1 MAPAVKKLRI
11 LVLMH
16 HDLVPPDDVSGLPDQ
31 RVGEMKTEYD
41 VVQALTKLGHT
52 VFKLGVTDDLRE
64 IRNTLEREKPHLVFN
79 LLEEFRGEAIF
90 DQNVVAYLE
99 LLGIPYTGSN
109 PRGLLL
115 ARDKALSKQLLSY
128 HRIRVPKFAV
138 FPLGRKVK
146 RPRRLEFPLIVKAL
160 DEDSSI
166 GISQA
171 SIVQDDEKLV
181 ERVAFVHEKVR
192 SNAIAE
198 QFIPGRDVYVA
209 VLGNDRLLVLPP
221 QELVFK
227 HKEHDDQRIATEK
240 AKHDI
245 AYQEKWG
252 IDVTT
257 SKELTGDRTI
267 TQLCKRIFRTL
278 RLEGC
283 ARLDFRQDTDGQLWF
298 LEANPNP
305 DIARYEELACAAE
318 ATGMS
323 YEDLIQRIVSYGV
336 QRGRTRR

>member
-1 MAPAVKKLRI
+1 MAPPVNKLRV

-16 HDLVPPDDVSGLPDQ
+16 PDLVPPDDVGRMADQ
-31 RVGEMKTEYD
+31 RVAEMKTEYD
-41 VVQALTKLGHT
+41 VVQALEKLGHT
-52 VFKLGVTDDLRE
+52 VIKLGVTDE
-64 IRNTLEREKPHLVFN
+64 IRAIRTTIEREKPHVVWN
-79 LLEEFRGEAIF
+79 LLEEFQGEAVL

-99 LLGIPYTGSN
+99 LMGVPYTGNN

-115 ARDKALSKQLLSY
+115 ARDKALSKQLLAY
-128 HRIRVPKFAV
+128 HRIRVPRFAV
-138 FPLGRKVK
+138 FPRSRKVK

-171 SIVQDDEKLV
+171 SIVHDDEKLV
-181 ERVAFVHEKVR
+181 ERVAFVHDKVR

-209 VLGNDRLLVLPP
+209 VIGNDRLLVLPP

-227 HKEHDDQRIATEK
+227 NKEHDDQRIATEK
-240 AKHDI
+240 AKHDV

-257 SKELTGDRTI
+257 SKELAGDRRVV
-267 TQLCKRIFRTL
+267 QLCKRIYRTL
-278 RLEGC
+278 RLEGY
-283 ARLDFRQDTDGQLWF
+283 ARLDFRQDADGHLWF

-305 DIARYEELACAAE
+305 DIARYEEVACAAE
-318 ATGMS
+318 VAGIA
-323 YEDLIQRIVSYGV
+323 YEELIQRFLGYAL
-336 QRGRTRR
+336 QRGRAR